1 MTRKELIQ
9 LIQYTCGEIVISC
22 TITEEDAESILDD
35 FTNETSLE
43 EDLQPFYPEMTA
55 PYDTRTS
62 KKPTIIDAV
71 KTVKTEPTNKNKPS
85 VIGVKELEEE
95 AFSELYIKELEDKGY
110 ICKITPPQDRPE
122 RYASREL
129 NGMDVIDLVQYWNLS
144 FAEGNILKY
153 LLRDK
158 GEDIQDLEKIKVY
171 ADRRIKQLN
180 K

>member
-43 EDLQPFYPEMTA
+43 EYLPPLYPEMMA
-55 PYDTRTS
+55 PYDTTTNKNPS
-62 KKPTIIDAV
+62 VIDAV
-71 KTVKTEPTNKNKPS
+71 RA
-85 VIGVKELEEE
+85 LEAEE
-95 AFSELYIKELEDKGY
+95 Q
-110 ICKITPPQDRPE
+110 TPQDRPE

-129 NGMDVIDLVQYWNLS
+129 NGMDVIDLVEHWNLS
-144 FAEGNILKY
+144 FTEGNILKY

-158 GEDIQDLEKIKVY
+158 GEDIQDL
-171 ADRRIKQLN
+171 
-180 K
+180 